1 MKRSIVAGL
10 FALAHRAISALP
22 LLVSNTDVL
31 DSYDYVV
38 IGGGTGGMTLA
49 SRLSE
54 DGSRT
59 VLLIEAGSLDNGE
72 KEIRIPRFYVASRNG
87 LPEDFKYA
95 WHIKTTPQTEL
106 GNRSIPLPQAK
117 LIGGGSGINGMVYD
131 RGRAADYNSWADIG
145 SKGWDFASLLP
156 YFKKAETFTPPPK
169 EQANELKITY
179 DPECHGFE
187 GPVQSSYPAWV
198 YPQHT
203 GPLSSLAFLPVLNFT
218 EDGEAILSGMDV
230 KTATNYL
237 PGNTDPSVAA
247 GYEAQVEHIV
257 KMHKERSTAGQ
268 ELMYVGGGTGLTS
281 ILLHPLSRGSVQ
293 LNCTDPFDDPLVDPR
308 YLSHPSDGQILV
320 EIVKYNRKIIA
331 TEALQRTGA
340 TETFPGTNV
349 TSDEAILES
358 LRPLIT
364 TVWHPAG
371 TCAMMPREIG
381 GVVNSE
387 LKAADMM
394 TAGA

>member
-1 MKRSIVAGL
+1 M
-10 FALAHRAISALP
+10 
-22 LLVSNTDVL
+22 
-31 DSYDYVV
+31 
-38 IGGGTGGMTLA
+38 
-49 SRLSE
+49 
-54 DGSRT
+54 
-59 VLLIEAGSLDNGE
+59 
-72 KEIRIPRFYVASRNG
+72 
-87 LPEDFKYA
+87 
-95 WHIKTTPQTEL
+95 L
-106 GNRSIPLPQAK
+106 GRWTA
-117 LIGGGSGINGMVYD
+117 
-131 RGRAADYNSWADIG
+131 
-145 SKGWDFASLLP
+145 
-156 YFKKAETFTPPPK
+156 
-169 EQANELKITY
+169 
-179 DPECHGFE
+179 
-187 GPVQSSYPAWV
+187 
-198 YPQHT
+198 

-218 EDGEAILSGMDV
+218 EDGEAILFGMDV

-237 PGNTDPSVAA
+237 PEDTDPSVRA

-293 LNCTDPFDDPLVDPR
+293 LNSTDPFDDPLVDPR

-320 EIVKYNRKIIA
+320 ETVKYNRKIIA

-387 LKAADMM
+387 LKVYGVENLRVVDASAMPILPAAHMQGTVYAMAEKVSSFQNSISD
-394 TAGA
+394 